1 MPEMGRETATARP
14 AWHPGTGPR
23 PPFADR
29 VTPGQRQALDV
40 AAAVIVALWIVFDLR
55 LRHGFRVEG
64 PPLWLGALGAA
75 ATLPVALRRRW
86 PLPVLAVVTTAVA
99 VLTALGRAQLDL
111 DLMLAMAIYTVA
123 VTYQR
128 PVAVAALVGTETVLI
143 AGLIAAAVGARGP
156 ADTAHSVLTAGALW
170 FVGDS
175 VRERR
180 RYRAEETALREQR
193 TAERGR
199 IAVREERVRIA
210 RELHDVVAHTLSV
223 VTFQAGVGRK
233 VGATRPDQALT
244 ALRAVEVTGRGALE
258 ELRRILGLL
267 RDDDGEGPS
276 LAPAPG
282 VGNLEELAGT
292 VRAAGIPVTLA
303 VTGDVA
309 ALPPAASLTAYRIV
323 QEALTNV
330 VKHAPGAAA
339 TARVQAG
346 RDGVLITVDNGRGTG
361 APEPGPGDSARHGLV
376 GMTERAAAF
385 GGTLD
390 AGPAAGGGFQ
400 VTAFLPLASTS
411 VAGPSAAGPSAVGQ
425 APVGQ
430 VA

>member
-1 MPEMGRETATARP
+1 MPETGPETATAGI
-14 AWHPGTGPR
+14 AGTGPR
-23 PPFADR
+23 PPFTDR
-29 VTPGQRQALDV
+29 VTPGQWQAVDV
-40 AAAVIVALWIVFDLR
+40 AATVVVALWVVFDLR
-55 LRHGFRVEG
+55 LRHGFRIEV
-64 PPLWLGALGAA
+64 PPLGPGVLGAA
-75 ATLPVALRRRW
+75 ATLPVAARRRW
-86 PLPVLAVVTTAVA
+86 PLPVLAVVTAAVA
-99 VLTALGRAQLDL
+99 VLTALGRAPLGLDI
-111 DLMLAMAIYTVA
+111 MLAMAIYTVA
-123 VTYQR
+123 ATSRR
-128 PVAVAALVGTETVLI
+128 PVAVAALVGTETALI
-143 AGLIAAAVGARGP
+143 IGLLAAAAGTRGP
-156 ADTAHSVLTAGALW
+156 VDTAHSVLTAGALW

-180 RYRAEETALREQR
+180 RYLAEETALRQR
-193 TAERGR
+193 QEAERGR
-199 IAVREERVRIA
+199 LAVREERVRIA

-233 VGATRPDQALT
+233 IGATRPDQALA

-267 RDDDGEGPS
+267 RDDEEGPS

-330 VKHAPGAAA
+330 VKHAPGATA
-339 TARVQAG
+339 TARVQAS

-361 APEPGPGDSARHGLV
+361 ALGPEMSRPGGGARHGLV

-400 VTAFLPLASTS
+400 VTAFQPLAS
-411 VAGPSAAGPSAVGQ
+411 PAASGS
-425 APVGQ
+425 VGQ

>member
-1 MPEMGRETATARP
+1 M
-14 AWHPGTGPR
+14 GPR
-23 PPFADR
+23 PPFTDR
-29 VTPGQRQALDV
+29 VTPGQWQAVDV
-40 AAAVIVALWIVFDLR
+40 AAAVVIALWTVFDLR

-64 PPLWLGALGAA
+64 PPLWPGVLGAA
-75 ATLPVALRRRW
+75 ATLPVAVRRRW
-86 PLPVLAVVTTAVA
+86 PLPVLAVVTAAVA
-99 VLTALGRAQLDL
+99 VLTALGRAPFGLDI
-111 DLMLAMAIYTVA
+111 MLAMAIYTVA
-123 VTYQR
+123 STSRR
-128 PVAVAALVGTETVLI
+128 PVAVAALVGTETALI
-143 AGLIAAAVGARGP
+143 IGLLTAAAGTRGP
-156 ADTAHSVLTAGALW
+156 VDTAHSVLTAGALW

-180 RYRAEETALREQR
+180 RYLAEEAALRQR
-193 TAERGR
+193 QEAERGR
-199 IAVREERVRIA
+199 LAVREERVRIA

-233 VGATRPDQALT
+233 IGATRPDQALT
-244 ALRAVEVTGRGALE
+244 ALRAVEVTGRGALG

-282 VGNLEELAGT
+282 VGDLEELAGT
-292 VRAAGIPVTLA
+292 IRAAGIPVTLA

-330 VKHAPGAAA
+330 VKHAPGATA
-339 TARVQAG
+339 TARVQAS

-361 APEPGPGDSARHGLV
+361 APETQPGGARHGLV

-400 VTAFLPLASTS
+400 VTAFLPLAS
-411 VAGPSAAGPSAVGQ
+411 PFAAGPVSAGTVSAGTVSAGTGQ
-425 APVGQ
+425 VGQ

>member
-1 MPEMGRETATARP
+1 MLQ
-14 AWHPGTGPR
+14 TGPR
-23 PPFADR
+23 PPFTYR
-29 VTPGQRQALDV
+29 VTPGQWQGLDI
-40 AAAVIVALWIVFDLR
+40 AAVAVVALWAVFDLR
-55 LRHGFRVEG
+55 LRHGFRIEV
-64 PPLWLGALGAA
+64 PPLWPGVLAAA
-75 ATLPVALRRRW
+75 ATLPAAVRRHW

-111 DLMLAMAIYTVA
+111 DVMLAMAIYTVA
-123 VTYQR
+123 ATARR
-128 PVAVAALVGTETVLI
+128 PVAAAALAGTETVLI
-143 AGLIAAAVGARGP
+143 IGLIAAAAGTRGP
-156 ADTAHSVLTAGALW
+156 VDTAHSVLTAGALW

-180 RYRAEETALREQR
+180 RYLAEEAALRHQQE
-193 TAERGR
+193 AERGR
-199 IAVREERVRIA
+199 LAVREERVRIA

-244 ALRAVEVTGRGALE
+244 ALQAVEVTGRGALE

-339 TARVQAG
+339 TARVQAA

-361 APEPGPGDSARHGLV
+361 APAGRSGAARPADGPRHGLV

-400 VTAFLPLASTS
+400 VTAFLPLASPS
-411 VAGPSAAGPSAVGQ
+411 VAPL
-425 APVGQ
+425 VGQ

>member
-1 MPEMGRETATARP
+1 MGGETATARQ
-14 AWHPGTGPR
+14 AWLPGTGPR

-40 AAAVIVALWIVFDLR
+40 AAAVVVALWMVFDLR
-55 LRHGFRVEG
+55 LRHGFRVEV
-64 PPLWLGALGAA
+64 PPLGLGALGAA

-123 VTYQR
+123 VTCQR

-156 ADTAHSVLTAGALW
+156 VDTAHSVLTAGALW

-180 RYRAEETALREQR
+180 RYRAEKAALREQR
-193 TAERGR
+193 EAERGR
-199 IAVREERVRIA
+199 LAVREERVRIA

-267 RDDDGEGPS
+267 RDDDDGEGPS

-282 VGNLEELAGT
+282 VGDLEELAGT
-292 VRAAGIPVTLA
+292 VRAAGITVTLA

-323 QEALTNV
+323 QEGLTNV

-346 RDGVLITVDNGRGTG
+346 RDGVLIMVDNGRGTG
-361 APEPGPGDSARHGLV
+361 AREPGPGDSARHGLV

-390 AGPAAGGGFQ
+390 AGPVTGGGFQ
-400 VTAFLPLASTS
+400 VTAFLPLSS
-411 VAGPSAAGPSAVGQ
+411 PSAASPAAAGPT
-425 APVGQ
+425 PVGQ

>member
-1 MPEMGRETATARP
+1 MPEMDIAGNFAA
-14 AWHPGTGPR
+14 GPR
-23 PPFADR
+23 PPLADR
-29 VTPGQRQALDV
+29 VTPAQRQALDV
-40 AAAVIVALWIVFDLR
+40 AAAVIVALWVVLDLR
-55 LRHGFRVEG
+55 LRHGFRIEV

-75 ATLPVALRRRW
+75 ATLPVAVRRQW
-86 PLPVLAVVTTAVA
+86 PVPVLAVVTTAVA
-99 VLTALGRAQLDL
+99 VLTAIGRTQLDL
-111 DLMLAMAIYTVA
+111 DLMLAMAVYTVA
-123 VTYQR
+123 VTGRR
-128 PVAVAALVGTETVLI
+128 PVAVAALVGTETVLLT
-143 AGLIAAAVGARGP
+143 GLITAAVAIRGP
-156 ADTAHSVLTAGALW
+156 VDSAHSLLTAGALW

-180 RYRAEETALREQR
+180 RYRAEEEALRREKE
-193 TAERGR
+193 AERGR
-199 IAVREERVRIA
+199 LAVREERVRIA

-233 VGATRPDQALT
+233 VGATRPAEALT

-267 RDDDGEGPS
+267 REDDGQSAS

-282 VGNLEELAGT
+282 VGDLAELAGT
-292 VRAAGIPVTLA
+292 VRAAGIGVTLA

-330 VKHAPGAAA
+330 VKHAPGATA
-339 TARVQAG
+339 TARVQAS
-346 RDGVLITVDNGRGTG
+346 RDGVLIMVDNGAGH
-361 APEPGPGDSARHGLV
+361 AEPKAPGPGGSARHGLV

-390 AGPAAGGGFQ
+390 AGPVTGGGFQ
-400 VTAFLPLASTS
+400 VTAFLPLASKS
-411 VAGPSAAGPSAVGQ
+411 
-425 APVGQ
+425 PVGQ

>member
-1 MPEMGRETATARP
+1 
-14 AWHPGTGPR
+14 
-23 PPFADR
+23 
-29 VTPGQRQALDV
+29 
-40 AAAVIVALWIVFDLR
+40 
-55 LRHGFRVEG
+55 
-64 PPLWLGALGAA
+64 
-75 ATLPVALRRRW
+75 
-86 PLPVLAVVTTAVA
+86 
-99 VLTALGRAQLDL
+99 
-111 DLMLAMAIYTVA
+111 
-123 VTYQR
+123 
-128 PVAVAALVGTETVLI
+128 
-143 AGLIAAAVGARGP
+143 
-156 ADTAHSVLTAGALW
+156 VLTAGALW

-180 RYRAEETALREQR
+180 RYRAEEAALRRQQE
-193 TAERGR
+193 TERGR
-199 IAVREERVRIA
+199 LAVREERVRIA

-267 RDDDGEGPS
+267 RDDDGAGPS

-282 VGNLEELAGT
+282 VGDLEELAAM

-303 VTGDVA
+303 VTGDVT

-361 APEPGPGDSARHGLV
+361 IPEPRPGVGARHGLV

-385 GGTLD
+385 GGALD

-400 VTAFLPLASTS
+400 VTAFLPLAS
-411 VAGPSAAGPSAVGQ
+411 PPAAGP

>member
-1 MPEMGRETATARP
+1 MPEMGP
-14 AWHPGTGPR
+14 GPR
-23 PPFADR
+23 PPFTDR
-29 VTPGQRQALDV
+29 VTSAQWQLLDV
-40 AAAVIVALWIVFDLR
+40 VAAVIVALWMVFDLR
-55 LRHGFRVEG
+55 LRYGFRIEV

-75 ATLPVALRRRW
+75 ATLPVAVRRRW

-99 VLTALGRAQLDL
+99 VLTAMFRAQLDL
-111 DLMLAMAIYTVA
+111 DIMLAMASYTVA
-123 VTYQR
+123 LTCRR
-128 PVAVAALVGTETVLI
+128 PVAVAALAGTETVLI
-143 AGLIAAAVGARGP
+143 IGLVAAAAGTRGP
-156 ADTAHSVLTAGALW
+156 VDTAHSVLTAGALW

-180 RYRAEETALREQR
+180 RYRAEEAALWQEKE
-193 TAERGR
+193 TERGR
-199 IAVREERVRIA
+199 LAVREERVRIA

-233 VGATRPDQALT
+233 VGAARPAEALA

-267 RDDDGEGPS
+267 RDDDAEGPS

-282 VGNLEELAGT
+282 VGDLEELAGT

-303 VTGDVA
+303 VTGDA
-309 ALPPAASLTAYRIV
+309 AGLPPAASLTAYRIV

-330 VKHAPGAAA
+330 VKHAPAASA
-339 TARVQAG
+339 TVRVQAG
-346 RDGVLITVDNGRGTG
+346 QDGVLITVDNGRGTG
-361 APEPGPGDSARHGLV
+361 RPASRPAEGARHGLV

-390 AGPAAGGGFQ
+390 AGPVAGGGFQ
-400 VTAFLPLASTS
+400 VTAFLPLGSQS
-411 VAGPSAAGPSAVGQ
+411 GAGPSSAVGQ
-425 APVGQ
+425 

>member
-1 MPEMGRETATARP
+1 MPEIGQ
-14 AWHPGTGPR
+14 GTGPR

-29 VTPGQRQALDV
+29 VTPAQWQAVDV
-40 AAAVIVALWIVFDLR
+40 AATVIVALWMVFDLR
-55 LRHGFRVEG
+55 LRHGFRIEV

-75 ATLPVALRRRW
+75 ATVPVVLRRRW

-99 VLTALGRAQLDL
+99 VLTAIGRAQLDL
-111 DLMLAMAIYTVA
+111 DIMLAMAIYTVA
-123 VTYQR
+123 ATSRR

-143 AGLIAAAVGARGP
+143 IGLVAAAAGTRGP
-156 ADTAHSVLTAGALW
+156 VDTAHSVLTAGALW

-180 RYRAEETALREQR
+180 RYRAEEAALREQR
-193 TAERGR
+193 EAERGTL
-199 IAVREERVRIA
+199 AVREERVRIA

-282 VGNLEELAGT
+282 VGDLEELAGT

-309 ALPPAASLTAYRIV
+309 ALPPAASLTAFRIV

-346 RDGVLITVDNGRGTG
+346 RDGVVITVDNSR
-361 APEPGPGDSARHGLV
+361 GPGDQRAPGAGDGARHGLV

-390 AGPAAGGGFQ
+390 AGPVAGGGFQ
-400 VTAFLPLASTS
+400 VTAFLPLAGASS
-411 VAGPSAAGPSAVGQ
+411 AGPAAVGP
-425 APVGQ
+425 ASVGQ